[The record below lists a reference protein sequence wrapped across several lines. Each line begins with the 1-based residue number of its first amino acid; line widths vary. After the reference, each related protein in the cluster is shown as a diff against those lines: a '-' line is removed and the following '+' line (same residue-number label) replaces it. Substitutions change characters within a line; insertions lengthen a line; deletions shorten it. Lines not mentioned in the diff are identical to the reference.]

1 LEAEMAAIDLDTL
14 LKLIGNLNDSDFE
27 VE

>member
-1 LEAEMAAIDLDTL
+1 MAAIDLDTL